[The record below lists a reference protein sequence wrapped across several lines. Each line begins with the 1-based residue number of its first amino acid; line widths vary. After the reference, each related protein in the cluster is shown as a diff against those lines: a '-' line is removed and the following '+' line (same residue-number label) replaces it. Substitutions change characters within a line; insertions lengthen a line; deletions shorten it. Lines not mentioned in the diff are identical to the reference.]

1 MDLDSDFDID
11 LVNRPTSVFDE
22 EGELSDLD
30 QDVTTV
36 DTDQAL
42 SEEQTYRET
51 VASDPSWSGPT
62 YWTWKT
68 HLLQMITHFR
78 HLSSSLWVGLVS
90 SSPVTNGCVRKWVNL
105 M

>member
-22 EGELSDLD
+22 EGELSDLE
-30 QDVTTV
+30 QDVTTA

-51 VASDPSWSGPT
+51 MWHQILHGVDPHTGHG
-62 YWTWKT
+62 K
-68 HLLQMITHFR
+68 LIFCR
-78 HLSSSLWVGLVS
+78 
-90 SSPVTNGCVRKWVNL
+90 
-105 M
+105 